1 MTVISVA
8 DITNRGM
15 DETGNEAYKRYH
27 ELDRDVMSTR
37 EVLES
42 DGRNLVVNNI
52 ITKNGTHCDRNELLR
67 ELAEQERVMELIR
80 VWDAQVRSK
89 WIDMAASRSSRR
101 AAARLRAAGS
111 R

>member
-8 DITNRGM
+8 DITNRGT
-15 DETGNEAYKRYH
+15 DETGNEAYRPYH
-27 ELDRDVMSTR
+27 ALYRDFMSTR
-37 EVLES
+37 DVLES
-42 DGRNLVVNNI
+42 DGRNVVVNI
-52 ITKNGTHCDRNELLR
+52 INTKNGTHCDRNELLR

-101 AAARLRAAGS
+101 AAARRRADGS